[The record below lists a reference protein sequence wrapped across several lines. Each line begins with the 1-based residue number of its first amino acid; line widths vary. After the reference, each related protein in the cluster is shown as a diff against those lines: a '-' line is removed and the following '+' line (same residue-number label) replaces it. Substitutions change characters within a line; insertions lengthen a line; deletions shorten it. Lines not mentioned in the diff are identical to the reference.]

1 MNSVA
6 AAGKAGTAERFRREL
21 TAKRVIIGFVVAA
34 VGIASIANEIAFAL
48 VITAIAVIGA
58 IEFANLARRAGG
70 EVALPVAVTAC
81 AAYPILAYFHLLGK
95 YESALVVMIVVAS
108 FVASLTA
115 SLDHFAERV
124 ALTLLSTMYLGK
136 LLSYYI
142 ILRQEVDGARLVL
155 WLVVVVALTDIV
167 GMIAGLGFGHRKLA
181 PKLSPS
187 KTVEGALAALVVA
200 TLVGA
205 IMWWAMQLHGPWWLA
220 IAFPACTSVAAEFGD
235 LVESALKRNAHVKD
249 AGNLIAGHGGV
260 LDRFDSY
267 IFACVVGYAV
277 LHIGGRL

>member
-95 YESALVVMIVVAS
+95 YESALVVTIVVAS

-205 IMWWAMQLHGPWWLA
+205 IMWWAMQLHGPWWLG